1 MAYRSR
7 KLLSQRH
14 PVLYFLAV
22 GYRRCRR
29 YMQWYWGGRTYA
41 HLRSGDL
48 LPYVVKKH
56 QSLLIRKLGDADM
69 QLQYNKITNLRLAIA
84 RLDGIIIHPGE
95 TFSFCKLV
103 GRPTQRKGYVLGME
117 LSFGQARP
125 GIGGGI
131 CQIAN
136 MLNWLVWHS
145 PLQVISRS
153 EHSFDPFPDE
163 GRVLPFGSGAA
174 VFYNYIDYQF
184 YNPTPHT
191 YQVHLWMTDTQL
203 LGTLRCDNS
212 SLLSYHIRQE
222 KHSFVQYQG
231 EYFRTNEIWRDT
243 IDKRTGNV
251 VKQEQLV
258 RNFARV
264 TYVPS
269 IYKEIDQQ
277 TFEQISKK

>member
-1 MAYRSR
+1 
-7 KLLSQRH
+7 
-14 PVLYFLAV
+14 
-22 GYRRCRR
+22 
-29 YMQWYWGGRTYA
+29 MQWYFGGRQFA
-41 HLRSGDL
+41 HYHNSEL
-48 LPYVVKKH
+48 LTYVVKIH

-84 RLDGIIIHPGE
+84 KLDKVIIRPGE

-103 GRPTQRKGYVLGME
+103 GKPTRRKGYVMGME

-145 PLQVISRS
+145 PLQIVSRS
-153 EHSFDPFPDE
+153 VHSFDPFPDE

-184 YNPTPHT
+184 YNSTPNT
-191 YQVHLWMTDTQL
+191 YQLQLWMTDTQL
-203 LGTLRCDNS
+203 LGALRCDTVPT
-212 SLLSYHIRQE
+212 LSYHIRQE
-222 KHSFVQYQG
+222 NHSFVQYQNQ
-231 EYFRTNEIWRDT
+231 YYRTNEIWRDT
-243 IDKRTGNV
+243 IDKYTGNI
-251 VKQEQLV
+251 VKQEKLV

-264 TYVPS
+264 TYLPESYNVM
-269 IYKEIDQQ
+269 DQH
-277 TFEQISKK
+277 TFEKMSKR